1 MLEAIQ
7 KEKIDKYYGPVI
19 LINANDPNPSIQESS
34 INNAKFSW
42 TPREEIMEII
52 VMVEKSLANK
62 GSARFPEQ
70 FPATQKIIGKP
81 HTWCRWALEVLIA
94 YLNSTTCGSMPT
106 FRADLSSLAWHRLW
120 WSEPR
125 SLFLPYLHV
134 YSSY

>member
-7 KEKIDKYYGPVI
+7 KERRDKYYGPVI

-34 INNAKFSW
+34 ISNAEFSR

-70 FPATQKIIGKP
+70 FPAKPKKIAKP
-81 HTWCRWALEVLIA
+81 YT
-94 YLNSTTCGSMPT
+94 
-106 FRADLSSLAWHRLW
+106 
-120 WSEPR
+120 
-125 SLFLPYLHV
+125 
-134 YSSY
+134 